1 MKRPRVPSS
10 GVRRPVASDAEAAA
24 QAWVWAQRHRGRA
37 AIAPPPAAAAALA
50 RVLKPLAVHHGPG
63 VAELAEHWA
72 EIVGA
77 PLAAHSRPE
86 KMQSGAGGLTLVV
99 RARGPAAAL
108 VEAQSARILE
118 RVARYA
124 GRAPKRLRIVQGSL
138 GGSAPAPSARKA
150 GHAAPPGLDTHAQS
164 LDTIM
169 AEFQRAVEEREGV
182 RLDPAPT
189 PRPQRETE

>member
-1 MKRPRVPSS
+1 
-10 GVRRPVASDAEAAA
+10 
-24 QAWVWAQRHRGRA
+24 
-37 AIAPPPAAAAALA
+37 
-50 RVLKPLAVHHGPG
+50 
-63 VAELAEHWA
+63 
-72 EIVGA
+72 
-77 PLAAHSRPE
+77 
-86 KMQSGAGGLTLVV
+86 
-99 RARGPAAAL
+99 

-138 GGSAPAPSARKA
+138 GGSAATPAARKSTP
-150 GHAAPPGLDTHAQS
+150 AAPPGLDTHAQS

-182 RLDPAPT
+182 RLGPAPA

>member
-1 MKRPRVPSS
+1 MKRPPPPSS
-10 GVRRPVASDAEAAA
+10 GARRLIRPGDGQAEAE
-24 QAWVWAQRHRGRA
+24 AWAWAQRHRGRP
-37 AIAPPPAAAAALA
+37 AIAPPPAVSRALA
-50 RVLKPLAVHHGPG
+50 KVLKPLAVHHGPG
-63 VAELAEHWA
+63 VSELAEHWA

-86 KMQSGAGGLTLVV
+86 KMQAGAGGLTLVV

-124 GRAPKRLRIVQGSL
+124 GRAPKRLRIVQGPL
-138 GGSAPAPSARKA
+138 AGLAPAAPRQSQRP
-150 GHAAPPGLDTHAQS
+150 AAPSGLDTEAQS
-164 LDTIM
+164 LDRIM

-182 RLDPAPT
+182 RIGPAPA
-189 PRPQRETE
+189 PRPKGDE

>member
-1 MKRPRVPSS
+1 AGAQRQ
-10 GVRRPVASDAEAAA
+10 GVRPPF
-24 QAWVWAQRHRGRA
+24 G
-37 AIAPPPAAAAALA
+37 PPPGGAAALA
-50 RVLKPLAVHHGPG
+50 RVLKPLTVHHGPG
-63 VAELAEHWA
+63 VPELAEHWA

-86 KMQSGAGGLTLVV
+86 KMQGGAGGLTLVV

-138 GGSAPAPSARKA
+138 DGAAPAPAARKA
-150 GHAAPPGLDTHAQS
+150 AQAAPPGLDSQGQS

-169 AEFQRAVEEREGV
+169 TEFQRAVEEREGV
-182 RLDPAPT
+182 RIGPAQA
-189 PRPQRETE
+189 PRPKGEQ

>member
-1 MKRPRVPSS
+1 MKRPSFPSS
-10 GVRRPVASDAEAAA
+10 GARRPVAADAEANA
-24 QAWVWAQRHRGRA
+24 QAWAWAQRHRGRP

-124 GRAPKRLRIVQGSL
+124 GRAPRRLRIVQGSL
-138 GGSAPAPSARKA
+138 GAAAPAPARKA
-150 GHAAPPGLDTHAQS
+150 APAAPPGLDTRAQS

-182 RLDPAPT
+182 RLSPAAS
-189 PRPQRETE
+189 PRPHREAE